1 MNQVIPICLYLLLR
15 SAPPYRSLPLRS
27 PVIGVIGRDILLP
40 CLFFT
45 NFTGNFVVQ
54 WTLLHSSELI
64 HKVFCNG
71 GIQSE
76 IRGGRYKGRTELSSV
91 ELNHG
96 NMSLVLKNVTYTDK
110 GEYVCS
116 LDSESWRDETVVELD
131 VTGQ

>member
-1 MNQVIPICLYLLLR
+1 M
-15 SAPPYRSLPLRS
+15 
-27 PVIGVIGRDILLP
+27 
-40 CLFFT
+40 
-45 NFTGNFVVQ
+45 Q

-76 IRGGRYKGRTELSSV
+76 IRGRRYKGRTELSSV
-91 ELNHG
+91 ELKHG
-96 NMSLVLKNVTYTDK
+96 NLSLVLKNVTYTDK